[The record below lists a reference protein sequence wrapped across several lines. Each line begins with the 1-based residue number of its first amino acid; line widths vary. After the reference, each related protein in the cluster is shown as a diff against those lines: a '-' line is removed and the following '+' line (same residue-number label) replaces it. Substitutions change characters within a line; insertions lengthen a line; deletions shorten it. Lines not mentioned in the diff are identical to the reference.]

1 MTAGEGR
8 QGWAGAR
15 EARGAAVQRAVNQ
28 AVRVSGIAMHATWH
42 SVGHS
47 FATHLLEDGTDIRPL
62 QELLGHGDV
71 STTMI
76 YTHML
81 NGGPLGVRGRLRA
94 WGRRGSRIYVGQ
106 TGHPV
111 FPTAQSEAL
120 AGRHGTWRDRADIL
134 GRSQ

>member
-62 QELLGHGDV
+62 QELFFFNDTA
-71 STTMI
+71 TTEI
-76 YTHML
+76 YTL
-81 NGGPLGVRGRLRA
+81 SLPDALPICNGVLGLL
-94 WGRRGSRIYVGQ
+94 
-106 TGHPV
+106 
-111 FPTAQSEAL
+111 AL
-120 AGRHGTWRDRADIL
+120 AEGLDLLVLEIGRAHV
-134 GRSQ
+134 